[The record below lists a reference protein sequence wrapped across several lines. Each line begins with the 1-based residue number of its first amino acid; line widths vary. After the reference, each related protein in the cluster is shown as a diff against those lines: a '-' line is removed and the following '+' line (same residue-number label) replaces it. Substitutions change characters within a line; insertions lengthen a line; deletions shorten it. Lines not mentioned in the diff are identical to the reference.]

1 MFSAGVHGSI
11 PCVQKTLENLFNK
24 HTVTAYF
31 SGHDHNLQV
40 KKTQTFYICFFP
52 PRNPFKVPS
61 VALTAYTPRMA
72 CEEEVSELPLTTRSS
87 EVKGG
92 TEP

>member
-40 KKTQTFYICFFP
+40 KKTQTF
-52 PRNPFKVPS
+52 
-61 VALTAYTPRMA
+61 
-72 CEEEVSELPLTTRSS
+72 
-87 EVKGG
+87 
-92 TEP
+92 